1 MVAFV
6 NRIQSYR
13 PGEATI
19 DLMRHRRDAPNGTM
33 DYLFTRLF
41 LDCKAESFQRFNL
54 GMAPLDGF
62 HESEQPTLEERAVHY
77 FVRHLNFIF
86 SYSGLRHYKA
96 KFADTWE
103 PRYLLYQNIL
113 ALPKIALALTA
124 VSELRWAKE
133 RIRYETFVRNSLR

>member
-1 MVAFV
+1 
-6 NRIQSYR
+6 
-13 PGEATI
+13 
-19 DLMRHRRDAPNGTM
+19 
-33 DYLFTRLF
+33 
-41 LDCKAESFQRFNL
+41 
-54 GMAPLDGF
+54 MAPLDGF

-124 VSELRWAKE
+124 VSELRWAK
-133 RIRYETFVRNSLR
+133 VKDSL